1 VKPDLPFTPGYAEQ
15 LGADVVIDRHAED
28 FVAVVNE
35 VTEGHGADIIYDPV
49 GGDTY
54 RRSTKCIAFEGR
66 ILVVGFAG
74 GEIQEARLN
83 HALVKN
89 YPIVGLHWGLHRSR
103 DLTAVTACQA
113 ELTRLADQGVLRPLV
128 SRRVDLAGVAGAVQ
142 DLADGR
148 TAGRVVYVG

>member
-1 VKPDLPFTPGYAEQ
+1 MKPDLPFTPGYAEQ

-74 GEIQEARLN
+74 EEIQEARLN
-83 HALVKN
+83 HTLVKN
-89 YPIVGLHWGLHRSR
+89 YPMALPEPGPNGRN
-103 DLTAVTACQA
+103 
-113 ELTRLADQGVLRPLV
+113 RLPGRAHASGRPG
-128 SRRVDLAGVAGAVQ
+128 RPPAARVPPG
-142 DLADGR
+142 
-148 TAGRVVYVG
+148 